1 MARPDTR
8 YVCGSCGTW
17 HAKWSGRCDACGE
30 WNTLAEEAAPKPVP
44 KGLRAALAEH
54 RQLTH
59 RQKEELGARLQAL
72 GGEANGGRG
81 MMQRLVGWVWE
92 SWRREPDDIDRAV
105 QNLLKATEIEAL
117 LKKGIPC
124 VGSDT

>member
-44 KGLRAALAEH
+44 KGLRAA
-54 RQLTH
+54 
-59 RQKEELGARLQAL
+59 
-72 GGEANGGRG
+72 GRTLE
-81 MMQRLVGWVWE
+81 LVGLRGTTASVQACRQHGRTRAE
-92 SWRREPDDIDRAV
+92 QGTATRETR
-105 QNLLKATEIEAL
+105 
-117 LKKGIPC
+117 
-124 VGSDT
+124 